1 MVASVMILDWSVV
14 PEEDM
19 MFRQGAE

>member
-1 MVASVMILDWSVV
+1 MVASVMILDWSVD